1 MTDRHTNASSGK
13 VVSIFKPK
21 QLLQLVRPIV
31 SIGCQDILQSRK
43 VDHDVVGWK
52 VVEHVALG
60 LRAKEKESRY
70 SHCQAH
76 QQRDSRGIMGHH
88 RETVHGWF
96 LQGTIDEKTIMI
108 F

>member
-1 MTDRHTNASSGK
+1 MFR
-13 VVSIFKPK
+13 PK
-21 QLLQLVRPIV
+21 QLLRLARLA
-31 SIGCQDILQSRK
+31 STSDRDGILQACN
-43 VDHDVVGWK
+43 VNHDVVGWK